1 MCAVLALKDERI
13 TKYVENIWRADVSFS
28 MTNSMRIKI
37 LVCQGNPEDTAP
49 ARSSQEVAQ
58 QLLRKDFCVVQSL
71 LSPEAVS
78 KCFAERVD
86 DFPVVIL

>member
-1 MCAVLALKDERI
+1 MNASPN
-13 TKYVENIWRADVSFS
+13 VENIWRADVGFHDEFHEDLNLG
-28 MTNSMRIKI
+28 MGTR
-37 LVCQGNPEDTAP
+37 LCQGNPEDTAP